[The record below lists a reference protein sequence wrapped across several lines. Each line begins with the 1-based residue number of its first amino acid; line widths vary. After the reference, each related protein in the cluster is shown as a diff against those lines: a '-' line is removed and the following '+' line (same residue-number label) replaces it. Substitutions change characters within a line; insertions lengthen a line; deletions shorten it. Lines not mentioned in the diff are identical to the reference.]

1 MTRKLQNLRR
11 KFNSQLTPILDKGL
25 VKRKHEKEALAD
37 VAMRLL
43 QSEWFT
49 VGWVAEIFG
58 YKTMP
63 GLFTARVTVVQSI
76 NSGTMSMSLVQR
88 SSSFVFSVSQVEQV
102 QRVLLHLVA
111 REATGTGA
119 NVSFMTDLGQ
129 VQTS

>member
-11 KFNSQLTPILDKGL
+11 KFNSLLTPILEKGL

-49 VGWVAEIFG
+49 VGWVAGLFG
-58 YKTMP
+58 HKTMP
-63 GLFTARVTVVQSI
+63 GLFSARITVQSI

-88 SSSFVFSVSQVEQV
+88 SSSSFVFSVSQVEQV

-111 REATGTGA
+111 REATGGGA

>member
-11 KFNSQLTPILDKGL
+11 KFNGLLTTILDKDL

-49 VGWVAEIFG
+49 LAWVGELFG
-58 YKTMP
+58 HKTMP
-63 GLFTARVTVVQSI
+63 GLFAARITVQSI
-76 NSGTMSMSLVQR
+76 TSGTMSTSLVQR
-88 SSSFVFSVSQVEQV
+88 SSFVFFVSQVEQV

-111 REATGTGA
+111 REATGVGA

-129 VQTS
+129 VRTS